1 MNSSETNIYDEIEFD
16 AWVKKINTTLDEK
29 NYCHII
35 EEHCREMDYRKDK
48 GKDNYLE
55 NLPSSISWK
64 LKGGFFSLSK
74 REETKVLDI
83 NTSEK
88 NRDKAYRFMSIF
100 IRCISKI
107 GGRVYVDSMEN
118 NDNTMII
125 LLGSKYKCSLYEKQ
139 VKLRNKGKTEE
150 RNMRPLYDLEYTGE
164 SYFEILGQSKDI
176 NKKDTWEL
184 LQTIEISNL
193 GSIKG
198 KLIELFYKLKDD
210 AISKKII
217 IDQEIEKQQEEIKK
231 EIKKLEEEK
240 IREGQV
246 RIEKEN
252 LIKKQKMQ
260 ENINNH
266 INKWEHINKALAYVN
281 DLRSMV
287 GVSDNERNLILK
299 YCDYIEKIYSKSA
312 FYEEILE
319 FSQKLD

>member
-35 EEHCREMDYRKDK
+35 EEHCREMDYRKNK
-48 GKDNYLE
+48 RKDNYLE

-64 LKGGFFSLSK
+64 LKGEIFSLPK
-74 REETKVLDI
+74 GKEKNVLDI

-88 NRDKAYRFMSIF
+88 KRDKAYRFMSIF
-100 IRCISKI
+100 ISCISKI
-107 GGRVYVDSMEN
+107 GGRVYVDSMGN
-118 NDNTMII
+118 NDNTMIT

-139 VKLRNKGKTEE
+139 VKLRDKAKTEE

-164 SYFEILGQSKDI
+164 LYFKILGENKDI

-184 LQTIEISNL
+184 LQTIEISNS
-193 GSIKG
+193 GDIKG
-198 KLIELFYKLKDD
+198 KLVELFYKLRDD

>member
-1 MNSSETNIYDEIEFD
+1 MEVERRIFSLP
-16 AWVKKINTTLDEK
+16 KGKEK
-29 NYCHII
+29 N
-35 EEHCREMDYRKDK
+35 
-48 GKDNYLE
+48 
-55 NLPSSISWK
+55 
-64 LKGGFFSLSK
+64 
-74 REETKVLDI
+74 VLDI

-88 NRDKAYRFMSIF
+88 KRDKAYRFMSIF
-100 IRCISKI
+100 ISCISKI

-118 NDNTMII
+118 NDNTMIT

-139 VKLRNKGKTEE
+139 VKLRDKAKTEE

-164 SYFEILGQSKDI
+164 LYFKILGENKDI

-184 LQTIEISNL
+184 LQTIEISNS
-193 GSIKG
+193 GDIKG
-198 KLIELFYKLKDD
+198 KLIELFYKLRDD
-210 AISKKII
+210 VISKKII
-217 IDQEIEKQQEEIKK
+217 IDQEMEKKQEEIKK

-240 IREGQV
+240 IREEQV

-266 INKWEHINKALAYVN
+266 MDKWEHINKVLMYVN
-281 DLRSMV
+281 NLRSMI
-287 GVSDNERNLILK
+287 GASDNEKNLILK
-299 YCDYIEKIYSKSA
+299 YCDYVEKIYSKSK